1 MNFKVG
7 QPMRPHEG
15 RHLQHEP
22 GRRLTTGVRN
32 FSLPRAGDPPQ
43 FSISFIGV
51 SSNVGP
57 LDVMADGIG

>member
-1 MNFKVG
+1 MNFKTG
-7 QPMRPHEG
+7 QPMRLRE
-15 RHLQHEP
+15 
-22 GRRLTTGVRN
+22 GRRLRHETGQRLTAGIRN
-32 FSLPRAGDPPQ
+32 FSLPRAGYPPQ